1 MKLLSY
7 FTLSVVTLLLI
18 TTACEIQD
26 AADWTYS
33 TDDTM
38 ADLAFDDVY
47 NTMSGESNGH
57 NNLRACATLTLSGTT
72 FPITVTADFNAS
84 TGCGDGRV
92 RTGVIT
98 AVYSGRWNAVGTTV
112 TITTTDYT
120 VNGYRVSGTNVIE
133 NIGVVNGNPTFRS
146 TVSNGQVTSSAGDV
160 VLRDAI
166 KEYTW
171 IEGSATP
178 TDITDDVWQLTGTAN
193 GTTRNGKAYTA
204 EITTP
209 IVKANSCNWVQQ
221 GVVEVLPAGGGT
233 LRTIDYGNNTCDAT
247 AKVTYGAWSMDIVMN

>member
-18 TTACEIQD
+18 TTACEIED

-47 NTMSGESNGH
+47 NAMSGESNGH
-57 NNLRACATLTLSGTT
+57 SNLRACATLTLSGTT
-72 FPITVTADFNAS
+72 FPITVTADFNGS
-84 TGCGDGRV
+84 TGCGDGRI

-98 AVYSGRWNAVGTTV
+98 AVYSGRWNTVGSTV

-120 VNGYRVSGTNVIE
+120 VGSYRVSGTDVIE
-133 NIGVVNGNPTFRS
+133 NIGVINGNPTFRS
-146 TVSNGQVTSSAGDV
+146 TVSSGQVTSSAGDV

-171 IEGSATP
+171 IEGSGTP
-178 TDITDDVWQLTGTAN
+178 ADITDDVWQLTGTAN
-193 GTTRNGKAYTA
+193 GTTRNGKAYTS

-209 IVKANSCNWVQQ
+209 VVNANSCNWSQQ

-247 AKVTYGAWSMDIVMN
+247 AKVTYGLWSMDIVMN